1 MTVKAYLNPGIKSLN
16 LSISSPTDTYS
27 GRNRNDLSTVK
38 VWCCT
43 VSGFDVTTLSP
54 FPGDPPTIDK
64 NLVYDGLSLQV
75 HIPNLIP
82 NTQYYVKYALVS
94 NIDPSP
100 LGYTVFGEL
109 TSFVYENPTDGEFL
123 LAGDGDGGFQNV
135 TLGPGLSLDNNV
147 LTTLGLAKTTESFV
161 VMEYSGQLLNERK
174 LTQGAGILITDD
186 GPNNKV
192 TISLG
197 GLGAL
202 TSVGLEAAN
211 DFFLSISNSPLEAN
225 GSIGL
230 SYKEGRAVPVTSG
243 GTGRVHLGQGVLMAN
258 NAGTVKTGVA
268 GVDYQGPTS
277 GADVLMGNG
286 TGGIK
291 NVSIGAFLNFQNGVL
306 SVDFNLPN
314 NNNNTSSN
322 NSSNTSSNTSTS
334 DFSSLSNLVAN
345 LFPFLNN
352 GIANTYPIINNG
364 TKDSPNI
371 GLANALAI
379 RYGGTGAETRDNA
392 RRNIMPLALGPS
404 MSGWVLTLDGSGTDS
419 YWEAPQLS
427 RAAVSQMNATAP
439 LSIENFAI
447 TSWNPA
453 TPGGRGVNISLS
465 GIVSIAQGGT
475 GANTAVEARKT
486 LLPSYATKGT
496 KFLRINREETDLEWI
511 DVPMPQ
517 LSNGYVIGTGN
528 QGRIDGEAD
537 GYKEPA
543 NILTLRSAYNNNN
556 YPYAY
561 GNILTLGGEGG
572 NEIFV
577 GWPNV
582 GGVSGQSTQ
591 HANAYIRSRR
601 DISNNWSSWTP
612 IVTKANYQSLAMFS
626 NVAISGS
633 YTDLVARPILA
644 NVAITANYA
653 DLVGVPNLAAIQ
665 QQSNW
670 NSTTGVTAILNKP
683 SIPTVLSNLADVN
696 TSGVTGNQILIYNA
710 SAGVWKPG
718 SANSLT
724 GGQSASANFAETANT
739 VLLVVGIDKGG
750 TGANTR
756 QGALNA
762 LTGGGP
768 LNKILRGDG
777 TNAVWGSIVSGDL
790 NGLSITAN
798 LTGNVNGTA
807 ASANVA
813 YSLGG
818 SAIIAIIN
826 GGTGKNTRQDAINEL
841 TNNIKTE
848 GYHLRIDATGN
859 AKMDSIKATDLAGL
873 TLGANVTGSAGT
885 VTTTV
890 GIGLGGTGQVTRQ
903 AAINFLVSANATN
916 ITTGGGGGRYVK
928 STDGINI
935 VMANIAATDIPQL
948 DQNTTGSAGS
958 LVSTYILPAI
968 QGGTGQG
975 GHTAFTVGD
984 ILYASSPNTLSKLA
998 GIGVGN
1004 VLLAKGAGV
1013 APAYGKVDLAT
1024 MTTGSLPA
1032 GQGGTGSTGTPTG
1045 TGSPVLSTNA
1055 VLVTPNIGTPSAG
1068 TLTNATG
1075 LPLTTGTTG
1084 VLPVSKGGT
1093 NTTSITAGALL
1104 KGATGGTAIVSAVA
1118 GTDYLA
1124 PTTGSTILAG
1134 NGAGGFTNVSL
1145 GGPLT
1150 YSAGI
1155 LSSTA
1160 LDPSQSYTWTA
1171 KQTFNKSVFIGPT
1184 ENIVVS
1190 TATATVGTPSIALN
1204 AATAPIL
1211 WTTTNPSSNWTLN
1224 ISGVSTLLD
1233 TTSKSL
1239 SIVHMINNG
1248 ATAYYVG
1255 SLSIDG
1261 TIISTA
1267 AIKWLGGLTPS
1278 SGTASAT
1285 DVYTYTILKDALAV
1299 YTVLAAVA
1307 RYG

>member
-43 VSGFDVTTLSP
+43 VSGFDVTTFSP
-54 FPGDPPTIDK
+54 FPGDPPTLDK

-100 LGYTVFGEL
+100 LGYTIFGEL

-147 LTTLGLAKTTESFV
+147 LTTFGLAKTTESFV

-211 DFFLSISNSPLEAN
+211 DFFLSISNSPLVAN

-230 SYKEGRAVPVTSG
+230 GYKEGMAVPVTSG
-243 GTGRVHLGQGVLMAN
+243 GTGRIHLGQGVLMAN

-306 SVDFNLPN
+306 GVDFSLPGGSGGSN
-314 NNNNTSSN
+314 ANVGGTGGSTGNNTS
-322 NSSNTSSNTSTS
+322 NSATSAL
-334 DFSSLSNLVAN
+334 SSLIST
-345 LFPFLNN
+345 LFPVLNN

-364 TKDSPNI
+364 TKDRPNI
-371 GLANALAI
+371 GLANALAVK
-379 RYGGTGAETRDNA
+379 YGGTGAENRDNA
-392 RRNIMPLALGPS
+392 RRNIMPLALGVS
-404 MSGWVLTLDGSGTDS
+404 MKGWVLTLDSGGIDS
-419 YWEAPQLS
+419 YWEPSQLS
-427 RAAVSQMNATAP
+427 KAAVAQMNATAP

-447 TSWNPA
+447 TSWDPA

-475 GANTAVEARKT
+475 GANTVIEARKA

-601 DISNNWSSWTP
+601 DISNNWSPWTP
-612 IVTKANYQSLAMFS
+612 IVTKANYQSLGMFS
-626 NVAISGS
+626 NVAVSGS
-633 YTDLVARPILA
+633 YTDLLGKPLLA
-644 NVAITANYA
+644 NVAITGSYA
-653 DLVGVPNLAAIQ
+653 DLVDKPAIPATQ
-665 QQSNW
+665 VNSDW
-670 NSTTGVTAILNKP
+670 NATTGVSQILNKP
-683 SIPTVLSNLADVN
+683 NIPTKLSNLADVN
-696 TSGVTGNQILIYNA
+696 TAGVASNQILIYNA
-710 SAGVWKPG
+710 SANVWKPG
-718 SANSLT
+718 NANSLIS
-724 GGQSASANFAETANT
+724 GQSASANYAETANN
-739 VLLVVGIDKGG
+739 VAQVVPITLGG

-762 LTGGGP
+762 LTGGAP

-807 ASANVA
+807 QNANVA

-818 SAIIAIIN
+818 SAVIAIIN
-826 GGTGKNTRQDAINEL
+826 GGTGKNNRQDAINEL

-890 GIGLGGTGQVTRQ
+890 GISLGGTGQVTRQ

-928 STDGINI
+928 STDGINM
-935 VMANIAATDIPQL
+935 VMANIAATDVPQL

-1004 VLLAKGAGV
+1004 VLLAKGVGV
-1013 APAYGKVDLAT
+1013 APAYGKIDLAT
-1024 MTTGSLPA
+1024 MTTGQLPA
-1032 GQGGTGSTGTPTG
+1032 GSGGTGATGTTG
-1045 TGSPVLSTNA
+1045 TGSAVLSTNA
-1055 VLVTPNIGTPSAG
+1055 VLVTPNIGIPSAG
-1068 TLTNATG
+1068 VLTNVTG

-1084 VLPVSKGGT
+1084 VLPISKGGT
-1093 NTTSITAGALL
+1093 NVSSVTAGALL
-1104 KGATGGTAIVSAVA
+1104 KGGTGGTSIVSAVA

-1124 PTTGSTILAG
+1124 PTSGTSILAG

-1150 YSAGI
+1150 YTAGT

-1160 LDPSQSYTWTA
+1160 LDPSLPYTWTA
-1171 KQTFNKSVFIGPT
+1171 LQIFNKSLFVAPT
-1184 ENIVVS
+1184 EIIVINTTS
-1190 TATATVGTPSIALN
+1190 PNGTNCTLN
-1204 AATAPIL
+1204 AITAPIM
-1211 WTTTNPSSNWTLN
+1211 WTTANPTANWTLN
-1224 ISGVSTLLD
+1224 ITGVSTLLA
-1233 TTSKSL
+1233 TNNKSL
-1239 SIVHMINNG
+1239 SIVHLVSNG
-1248 ATAYYVG
+1248 TPAYYQAA
-1255 SLSIDG
+1255 LSID
-1261 TIISTA
+1261 SVA
-1267 AIKWLGGLTPS
+1267 QSSVKWLGGIIPS
-1278 SGTASAT
+1278 NGNASSI
-1285 DVYTYTILKDALAV
+1285 DIYTFTILKDNTGS
-1299 YTVLAAVA
+1299 YTTIASVA
-1307 RYG
+1307 RYA